1 MANTLER
8 RRIYQIGR
16 TKALFDTR
24 GIEITHQVKDD
35 NDGNQD
41 VDDRD
46 DRNKNNNAGL

>member
-1 MANTLER
+1 MLYTLER
-8 RRIYQIGR
+8 GRIYQIGS
-16 TKALFDTR
+16 TKALYVTR